1 MTVKDIS
8 EAKTAVARS
17 GANTQRPKSVQQVGR
32 GVLTPDYWWRFT
44 QISAPVNNPP
54 VKLLVALLVVC
65 DCVCSVER
73 GHAMVDVQ
81 KWLRRHCSDYYHFYC
96 EAFLEQVITNLL
108 KCLNS

>member
-1 MTVKDIS
+1 MLPIVLGEANNQGHASLPALSKAIS
-8 EAKTAVARS
+8 CAFS
-17 GANTQRPKSVQQVGR
+17 H
-32 GVLTPDYWWRFT
+32 
-44 QISAPVNNPP
+44 
-54 VKLLVALLVVC
+54 VC